1 MRLARWAMAVGLAC
15 LLGVPA
21 GCSAPSGL
29 VPLVVKEQRTL
40 DIREPSEIPQAPFPK
55 LPPPA
60 TVSNPAPAGTSKEL
74 SLDEALRIAL
84 ASSKVIRTLAGTDV
98 VSSGRTIYDPAIANT
113 GIDAAKSVFDPVIT
127 AQNAFSRTDMPPAI
141 FDPTN
146 PTGARILGN
155 QIDNYALGLGMTKKL
170 VSGATVGLNETLNV
184 FRFPAGSE
192 ALNPQSQSALALTVT
207 QPLLQGAGV
216 SVNVAPILIARLQ
229 TERSYFQLKDSVQ
242 DLVRGVIQAYW
253 SVVFARTDV
262 WAKRQQVEQGAAAHA
277 RAEARKKAGL
287 GSTGDVAQAQVA
299 LSNFRAALVTAEATL
314 LQNEDILRNI
324 LGWPPT
330 EPERIVPVTPPSA
343 IRIDPKWDEILALA
357 SEMRPDLIE
366 LNLVLEADEQNLRV
380 ARNQT
385 LPKLDAAMSYQWNGL
400 EGIAPS
406 GDRLSVSSGPFANW
420 SLGVNFSVPLGLRQ
434 GRANLRNA
442 ELVLVSDKANL
453 EQARHHAL
461 HALAGNL
468 RNLAQYYEQY
478 IAFRETRS
486 AARVNL
492 EQQIADF
499 RAGRSIL
506 LNVLQA
512 ITDWGNAVSSEA
524 QSLAQYNVELANLEE
539 QTGTILES
547 HGVRF
552 MEERFASIGPLGRLA
567 KRRLYPLGSAPGP
580 NAERYPDSG
589 GPPDKDLDNDR
600 PSLNEPPPKQPPA
613 AQQVPLQNT
622 QPRSR
627 MAATLGAPRIDLSSP
642 VKENEFK

>member
-1 MRLARWAMAVGLAC
+1 MLALQ
-15 LLGVPA
+15 A
-21 GCSAPSGL
+21 GCSSPAGL
-29 VPLVVKEQRTL
+29 VPLVVSEQRTL
-40 DIREPSEIPQAPFPK
+40 SIREPAEIPMAPLPK

-60 TVSNPAPAGTSKEL
+60 TVASPPSSAASKEL

-84 ASSKVIRTLAGTDV
+84 SNSKAIRTLAGTDV

-113 GIDAAKSVFDPVIT
+113 TIDVAKSVFDPVIT
-127 AQNAFSRTDMPPAI
+127 AQNAFSRTDMPPGI
-141 FDPTN
+141 FDPTD
-146 PTGARILGN
+146 PTGAHILGN
-155 QIDNYALGLGMTKKL
+155 RVDNYALGLGMTKKL
-170 VSGATVGLNETLNV
+170 VTGATVGLNETLNV
-184 FRFPAGSE
+184 SRFPAGT
-192 ALNPQSQSALALTVT
+192 APLNPQSQSALALSVT
-207 QPLLQGAGV
+207 QPLLQGAGI

-229 TERSYFQLKDSVQ
+229 TERSFFQLKDSVQ

-277 RAEARKKAGL
+277 RAEARKNAGFV
-287 GSTGDVAQAQVA
+287 SAAEVAQAKVA
-299 LSNFRAALVTAEATL
+299 LSNFRAALITAEAGL
-314 LQNEDILRNI
+314 LQSEDTLRNI

-330 EPERIVPVTPPSA
+330 EPERIVPVTPPTAS
-343 IRIDPKWDEILALA
+343 RIDPKWDEILGLA

-366 LNLVLEADEQNLRV
+366 LNLILEADEQNLRV
-380 ARNQT
+380 ARNQA

-400 EGIAPS
+400 EGTAPS
-406 GDRLSVSSGPFANW
+406 GDRVSTSPGQFANW

-442 ELVLVSDKANL
+442 ELVLISDKANL
-453 EQARHHAL
+453 DQARHHAL
-461 HALAGNL
+461 HVLAGNL

-478 IAFRETRS
+478 KAYRETRT

-492 EQQIADF
+492 EQQIAEYRF
-499 RAGRSIL
+499 RGAIF

-524 QSLAQYNVELANLEE
+524 QALSQYNVELANLEQ

-567 KRRLYPLGSAPGP
+567 KHRFYPLSSPPGP
-580 NAERYPDSG
+580 NANRYPDSG
-589 GPPDKDLDNDR
+589 GPPDKGLENER
-600 PSLNEPPPKQPPA
+600 PLLNEPTPAPKERPA
-613 AQQVPLQNT
+613 AQQVLVQIT
-622 QPRSR
+622 QPSPS
-627 MAATLGAPRIDLSSP
+627 MAATLGSP
-642 VKENEFK
+642 ALGLPSLAK